1 VSERLRFVGVV
12 IPCFNAA
19 VTLEKTIRSA
29 LGQDGVKLEIV
40 IVDDG
45 STDDSLQIARSFE
58 RSARV
63 ITGPNR
69 GACAARNAGLERMQ
83 SEYVLFLDSDDYIEP
98 GSLKAWADRAAET
111 DADVVLGPFSYE
123 GNGQR
128 WRGQPPQTPASP
140 RSVIRQWLEGW
151 FTPPCSVLWRRSF
164 VVSVGG
170 WNPAAHLSRI
180 DDAELIIRALLND
193 ARLAVTGE
201 GLGVYVQHNSA
212 HRISARNGHAVLSCE
227 LSLFRSLWETAQ
239 ARGHR
244 DLQPSFAHAFYRV
257 AYMAYASGIGDVG
270 KEALCMARTLG
281 LRGHVGS
288 AIHRSL
294 SSIFGLRGK
303 LLLSGILKG
312 RTVLDCQR

>member
-1 VSERLRFVGVV
+1 MNEQLPCVGVV

-19 VTLEKTIRSA
+19 ATLEKTVRSA
-29 LGQDGVKLEIV
+29 LEQDGVKLEIV

-45 STDDSLQIARSFE
+45 STDDLLEIARSFE
-58 RSARV
+58 GRARV

-69 GACAARNAGLERMQ
+69 GACAARNAGLEHMR
-83 SEYVLFLDSDDYIEP
+83 SEYVLFLDLDDYTEP

-123 GNGQR
+123 GNGHR
-128 WRGQPPQTPASP
+128 WRGQPPQMPASP

-151 FTPPCSVLWRRSF
+151 FTPPCAVLWRRSF
-164 VVSVGG
+164 VVSVGA

-212 HRISARNGHAVLSCE
+212 HRISARRGHAVLSCE

-239 ARGHR
+239 ARGHQ

-257 AYMAYASGIGDVG
+257 AYMAYASGISDLG
-270 KEALCMARTLG
+270 KDALSMARTLG
-281 LRGHVGS
+281 LRGHIGS
-288 AIHRSL
+288 AIHRNL

-303 LLLSGILKG
+303 LLLSGTVKG
-312 RTVLDCQR
+312 RIALAGQR